1 MKSDET
7 IFEHNYKGYIKQLRE
22 ISFDTIAPLLGG
34 TIKDD
39 GMELSLL
46 GERFFITPAGI
57 SDLSGSK
64 PSYDIC
70 VILSK
75 YILLCPDTT
84 PKANDWVSFRE
95 LKDSGPLTNYFNNDV
110 ELSIARFFKG
120 RTETLKKAG
129 QSISGYTPDLDVNY
143 DIAVQFDLLPKIS
156 VVLLLNDEDEE
167 FPAKCSIL
175 FERRTEKYLDAECIA
190 MLGWHL
196 CKRLKASV

>member
-22 ISFDTIAPLLGG
+22 ISFDAIAPLLGG

-46 GERFFITPAGI
+46 GERFFITPVGI
-57 SDLSGSK
+57 YDLSGSK

-84 PKANDWVSFRE
+84 PKENDWVSFRDF
-95 LKDSGPLTNYFNNDV
+95 KDSGPLTNYFNNDV
-110 ELSIARFFKG
+110 EQAISIFFKG
-120 RTETLKKAG
+120 RIETLKKAG
-129 QSISGYTPDLDVNY
+129 QSISGYTPALDVNY

-156 VVLLLNDEDEE
+156 VVLLFNDEDEE
-167 FPAKCSIL
+167 FPTKCSIL